1 MMETNAKLYAL
12 SLSDYKTYVFAALF
26 VTGNIALPQ
35 LCHLI
40 PQGGLMLLP
49 IYFFTLVGAYKFGT
63 NVGLLTA
70 ILSPLVNSAL
80 FGMPAVAVLPSI
92 LLKSA
97 ILAIAA
103 GYIAKRSQKVSLLA
117 ITAVVLLY
125 QVIGTIGEFAINGG
139 NFNLAI
145 QDFRIGMPGILL
157 QIFGGYAVIKYLI
170 RK

>member
-1 MMETNAKLYAL
+1 METNAKLYAL

-157 QIFGGYAVIKYLI
+157 QIFGGYTVIKYLI

>member
-1 MMETNAKLYAL
+1 METNAKLYAL

-26 VTGNIALPQ
+26 VIGNIALPQ

-157 QIFGGYAVIKYLI
+157 QIFGGYTVIKYLI

>member
-1 MMETNAKLYAL
+1 METKAKLYTL
-12 SLSDYKTYVFAALF
+12 SLHDVKTYIFAALF
-26 VTGNIALPQ
+26 VIGNIALPQ
-35 LCHLI
+35 LCHLV

-70 ILSPLVNSAL
+70 ILSPLINSAL
-80 FGMPAVAVLPSI
+80 FGMPVVAVLPSI
-92 LLKSA
+92 LMKSA

-103 GYIAKRSQKVSLLA
+103 GYISRRSRSVSLLA
-117 ITAVVLLY
+117 ITAVVLTY
-125 QVIGTIGEFAINGG
+125 QVIGSAGEFAINGG

>member
-26 VTGNIALPQ
+26 VIGNIALPQ

-70 ILSPLVNSAL
+70 IPCKFILNIFFAVNIEI
-80 FGMPAVAVLPSI
+80 V
-92 LLKSA
+92 
-97 ILAIAA
+97 
-103 GYIAKRSQKVSLLA
+103 KVSINFRRTLSSSIFPSLSRQLF
-117 ITAVVLLY
+117 INS
-125 QVIGTIGEFAINGG
+125 TISTELFKIW
-139 NFNLAI
+139 
-145 QDFRIGMPGILL
+145 
-157 QIFGGYAVIKYLI
+157 
-170 RK
+170 

>member
-1 MMETNAKLYAL
+1 METNAKLYAL

-70 ILSPLVNSAL
+70 ILSPLFNSAL